1 MDTSGMMQYDSRSLN
16 SGPLQRPVM
25 GSPQYVMGNAYSA
38 APMTTMAAPSY
49 DPQPAFGYGNYAPS
63 SPAVA
68 PSFKQQF
75 SDRPTPRVM
84 PSAPELDRG
93 LAYPRDC
100 STHEQSRSPS
110 LKSEPISA
118 VKSRNNSITT
128 PKTVKANVSVK
139 SPNEATFST
148 DIDILMKAIQA
159 KKEQD
164 DHARTERTPSPQSDN
179 EMSQQ
184 DGKQG
189 QKRYRCDFDDCGYSA
204 DQKTHLDIHWRTH
217 TGEKPYIC
225 KYPGCNSKFTQH
237 GNLKTHENR
246 HTGHKPYPCPEC
258 GKKFA
263 QRGNVRA
270 HLHTHSQ
277 TKPFCCILDN
287 CYKRFTQ
294 RGNLKQHQNKFHEST
309 VKKLAAK
316 FATMENPEN
325 LSKADQELWQYF
337 ADLYKNSNKG
347 IKGRGKNRN
356 VGPVARISPVIPNSG
371 ISPQYPV
378 QQHHHAQMPPPTHHH
393 GLSHPAAY
401 SMSRGAPGLNIMVG
415 PDGLPAHRDA
425 HGYEMYD
432 DTDSINGSGTAS
444 TMSGTMYDE
453 DHGRP
458 DLGFNDRMY

>member
-1 MDTSGMMQYDSRSLN
+1 MLWQ
-16 SGPLQRPVM
+16 
-25 GSPQYVMGNAYSA
+25 
-38 APMTTMAAPSY
+38 
-49 DPQPAFGYGNYAPS
+49 
-63 SPAVA
+63 
-68 PSFKQQF
+68 
-75 SDRPTPRVM
+75 
-84 PSAPELDRG
+84 
-93 LAYPRDC
+93 
-100 STHEQSRSPS
+100 
-110 LKSEPISA
+110 
-118 VKSRNNSITT
+118 
-128 PKTVKANVSVK
+128 
-139 SPNEATFST
+139 
-148 DIDILMKAIQA
+148 
-159 KKEQD
+159 
-164 DHARTERTPSPQSDN
+164 
-179 EMSQQ
+179 
-184 DGKQG
+184 
-189 QKRYRCDFDDCGYSA
+189 
-204 DQKTHLDIHWRTH
+204 
-217 TGEKPYIC
+217 
-225 KYPGCNSKFTQH
+225 
-237 GNLKTHENR
+237 
-246 HTGHKPYPCPEC
+246 
-258 GKKFA
+258 
-263 QRGNVRA
+263 
-270 HLHTHSQ
+270 
-277 TKPFCCILDN
+277 
-287 CYKRFTQ
+287 
-294 RGNLKQHQNKFHEST
+294 QHQNKFHEST